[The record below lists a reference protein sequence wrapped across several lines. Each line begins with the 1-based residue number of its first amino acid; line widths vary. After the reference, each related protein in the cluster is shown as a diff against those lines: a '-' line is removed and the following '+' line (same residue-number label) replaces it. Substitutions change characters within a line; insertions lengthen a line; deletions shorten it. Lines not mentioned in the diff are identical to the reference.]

1 MSKTLKKTLPM
12 GHLRT
17 LLTDSPTINEENRTV
32 ELTWS
37 TGFKGL
43 RSGWDGSYY
52 EELSMDPK
60 HVDMSR
66 LQTGAPLLASHDS
79 QDLNSV
85 IGVVERAWLEGTEGK
100 ALVRFSSDPE
110 ADKIFQKV
118 KEKILRNVSV
128 GYQVRKYEDVS
139 KKEDTVPTYRA
150 TSWQPH
156 EISIVPIGFDPN
168 AQVRSNEIN
177 SEVEIEIQET
187 QNTEAVQDS
196 KPVAPQADDA
206 QPKERKMT
214 EAEKLAL
221 EVAAKKQAAQEEKQ
235 RQSEIRLA
243 VRSAKLEDTFA
254 DDLCNQDISADQA
267 RKLVLEKMASAQPA
281 PVTSTVRVE
290 VSNDNQNSRR
300 AALEE
305 SLLNRMDSRNF
316 KVTDASRELYGKGM
330 LRQIETVLPRHT
342 METDSQYAKRAM
354 SSSDLP
360 LALANIAEKGLQ
372 KQYDLQPRTFEQ
384 WSRKDTL
391 RNYKEFSQVKS
402 GDFASLIEKPE
413 GAEIKEG
420 SFGEKNETVKLADFA
435 IQHAFTSQ
443 MLVNDDLSVLARM
456 TSGGGIAASRLENKK
471 AYEALTT
478 NKIMKDGIA
487 LYHASHGNLGAAS
500 AINQGSVAEA
510 YKLMRKQSSTDGLDK
525 LNLAPSIFVC
535 GPDKEAEA
543 RQFFSAVNAQQT
555 SNVNIYSGSMV
566 VVVDAEISG
575 NQYYF
580 MCNPNVIDT
589 IVCYRLE
596 GQEQPS
602 VQTQMDFATSSMKLK
617 VEHAFAAAPM
627 DWRGIVKNAG
637 A

>member
-1 MSKTLKKTLPM
+1 MKKTLQM

-17 LLTDSPTINEENRTV
+17 LLTDSPTINEETRTV

-79 QDLNSV
+79 QNLNSV
-85 IGVVERAWLEGTEGK
+85 IGVVERAWLEGSEGK
-100 ALVRFSSDPE
+100 ALVRFSADPE
-110 ADKIFQKV
+110 ADKIYQKV

-128 GYQVRKYEDVS
+128 GYQVRKYEDVTA
-139 KKEDTVPTYRA
+139 KGDVTPTYRA
-150 TSWQPH
+150 TNWQPH
-156 EISIVPIGFDPN
+156 EISIVPIGFDPS
-168 AQVRSNEIN
+168 AQVRSNEN
-177 SEVEIEIQET
+177 QNEVEIETITEVET
-187 QNTEAVQDS
+187 I
-196 KPVAPQADDA
+196 APQITIEPLADLTH
-206 QPKERKMT
+206 KERTMT
-214 EAEKLAL
+214 EVEKLAL
-221 EVAAKKQAAQEEKQ
+221 ETAAKKQAAQEEKQ

-243 VRSAKLEDTFA
+243 VRSAKLDNTFA
-254 DDLCNQDISADQA
+254 DELCEQDISADQA
-267 RKLVLEKMASAQPA
+267 RKLVLEKMATAQPQT
-281 PVTSTVRVE
+281 VVSTVRIDVDN
-290 VSNDNQNSRR
+290 SNHDARR
-300 AALEE
+300 KNLEE

-316 KVTDASRELYGKGM
+316 QVTEGSKELFGKGV
-330 LRQIETVLPRHT
+330 LRQIESVIPRYT

-360 LALANIAEKGLQ
+360 LALANVAEKGLQ

-402 GDFASLIEKPE
+402 GDFASLIERPE
-413 GAEIKEG
+413 GTEVKLGA
-420 SFGEKNETVKLADFA
+420 FGERNETVKLSDFA
-435 IQHAFTSQ
+435 ISHAFTSQ
-443 MLVNDDLSVLARM
+443 MLVNDDLSVLSRM
-456 TSGGGIAASRLENKK
+456 ASGGGIAASRLENRL
-471 AYEALTT
+471 AYLALTT
-478 NKIMKDGIA
+478 NKIMKDGLA
-487 LYHASHGNLGAAS
+487 LYVAGHGNLGTAA
-500 AINQGSVAEA
+500 AINQSSVAEA

-543 RQFFSAVNAQQT
+543 RQFFASVNAQQT
-555 SNVNIYSGSMV
+555 SNVNIYSGSMKV
-566 VVVDAEISG
+566 IVDAEISG

-580 MCNPNVIDT
+580 MCDPNVIDT

-602 VQTQMDFATSSMKLK
+602 VQTMIDFNTSSMKLK

-627 DWRGIVKNAG
+627 DWRGIVRNAG